1 MLRGNFGPA
10 VINFIEGQGEGKVCF
25 VYVFRVMLKVREAK
39 VILIGAFSL
48 WTLPRDSLHPRHE
61 RMG

>member
-1 MLRGNFGPA
+1 MHRGKFGPV
-10 VINFIEGQGEGKVCF
+10 VINLVDGQGEGKVCF
-25 VYVFRVMLKVREAK
+25 VYVFRVMLKVREVK

-48 WTLPRDSLHPRHE
+48 WTLPRDGLHPRRE